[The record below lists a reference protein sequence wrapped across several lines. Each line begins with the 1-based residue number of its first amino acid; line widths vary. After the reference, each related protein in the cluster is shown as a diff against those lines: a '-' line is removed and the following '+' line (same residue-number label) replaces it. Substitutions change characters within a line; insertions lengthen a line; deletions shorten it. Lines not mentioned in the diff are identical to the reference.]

1 MRFQLAHHSL
11 KGSRPTNQDRI
22 AYAERDNSI
31 LMVLADGLGG
41 YDGGA
46 LAAETLTQ
54 SIVRAFESVRQPV
67 IDKPSAFL
75 ALAIMQ
81 AHKTILKNGSAHVP
95 PISPRT
101 TCVVC
106 LVQRGYAYWAHVG
119 DSRLY
124 HFRDNSLLQRTF
136 DHSTTEQMHL
146 DGLLSEDEMRLH
158 PEKGHLLKCV
168 GGPRRP
174 TISLGTEISL
184 NSGDTLLLCS
194 DGLWQA
200 LSPAE
205 LARFVAFSS
214 LDEGVEEMLLTAENK
229 MKKTCDN
236 LSAIGLRW
244 EESRTREPPLQPV
257 KVTETSHDAMWS
269 DACRKNV
276 DRKRRTRET
285 ETPAHG
291 KGKSLDI
298 AIKEL
303 EDFVSRFEPKRD
315 RDR

>member
-1 MRFQLAHHSL
+1 MRFQLAQYSL
-11 KGSRPTNQDRI
+11 KGSRLTNQDRI
-22 AYAERDNSI
+22 AYAERDNGV

-46 LAAETLTQ
+46 LAAETLTR
-54 SIVRAFESVRQPV
+54 SIVRAFESVRQPL
-67 IDKPSAFL
+67 IDRPSAFL

-81 AHKTILKNGSAHVP
+81 AHKLILKSGRAHVP

-124 HFRDNSLLQRTF
+124 HFRGSSLVQRTF

-146 DGLLSEDEMRLH
+146 DGLLSDDEMGLH
-158 PEKGHLLKCV
+158 SEKGHLLKCV

-174 TISLGTEISL
+174 TVSLGTETAL

-200 LSPAE
+200 LSPAQ
-205 LARFVAFSS
+205 LAHFIEFSS
-214 LDEGVEEMLLTAENK
+214 LEEGIEEMLLAAENK
-229 MKKTCDN
+229 MRKACDN

-244 EESRTREPPLQPV
+244 EERLTRELPLQPV
-257 KVTETSHDAMWS
+257 GVKETSHDAMWG
-269 DACRKNV
+269 DACRKSL
-276 DRKRRTRET
+276 DKKRRSGEAGTRSS
-285 ETPAHG
+285 A
-291 KGKSLDI
+291 KDKSLDI

-303 EDFVSRFEPKRD
+303 EEFVSKFEPKRG